1 MFNEVVVQSIM
12 SICIFNLSTTMCIF
26 VNCKVTPNGN
36 GNNIKVI
43 FQHCIIFIFYDHVVH
58 DHTCI
63 QNVNNNIS
71 NFIACTGFEQLHTY
85 FEKPQNC
92 VLHPCAL
99 LPIIEFFTFKFM
111 HNWHKN
117 QPSWIDALNKTIFCV
132 AISIHL
138 KFKVHICTT
147 QQVRHQLGPIQNIQI
162 IIVTW

>member
-1 MFNEVVVQSIM
+1 MFNEIIVQSIM

-26 VNCKVTPNGN
+26 VNCKGTPNGN

-43 FQHCIIFIFYDHVVH
+43 FQPCIIFIFYDHVVH

-71 NFIACTGFEQLHTY
+71 NFIACMGFEQLHTY

-92 VLHPCAL
+92 VLHPCT
-99 LPIIEFFTFKFM
+99 LPLIFEFFTLKFM

-117 QPSWIDALNKTIFCV
+117 QPSWIDAINKIIFWLTIF
-132 AISIHL
+132 IHL
-138 KFKVHICTT
+138 KFKVDICTM
-147 QQVRHQLGPIQNIQI
+147 QQVRHQLRPIQNI
-162 IIVTW
+162 